1 MSRKKTLPDDVKKIC
16 LALVQGYER
25 RRKVAGGDLEQRRL
39 QAVELAA
46 QNIGQDLAEHDRQA
60 LARAIFL
67 SCIDGRKYPFERLG
81 VTGMERSC
89 FYDRRAKF
97 LEEIARHLE
106 YIS

>member
-1 MSRKKTLPDDVKKIC
+1 MSRKKKIPDDVKKIC

-25 RRKVAGGDLEQRRL
+25 RRKSAGNPFELRRV
-39 QAVELAA
+39 QAVEQAA
-46 QNIGQDLAEHDRQA
+46 QNIGQDLADYDRQA
-60 LARAIFL
+60 LVRAVFL
-67 SCIDGRKYPFERLG
+67 SCIDGRKWPFERLG

-97 LEEIARHLE
+97 LEDIARHLE

>member
-1 MSRKKTLPDDVKKIC
+1 MSRKKKLPDDVKKIC

-25 RRKVAGGDLEQRRL
+25 RRKSAGNPLELRRM
-39 QAVELAA
+39 QAVEQAA
-46 QNIGQDLAEHDRQA
+46 QNIGQDLADNDREA

-97 LEEIARHLE
+97 LEDIARHLE